1 MAMRRREFLGVLG
14 GAAVMPFAARA
25 QQSLPVV
32 GFLSGR
38 ALAQS
43 QIVLAA
49 FRQGLADAGFVE
61 GHNVA
66 VEYRWADGRYERLPA
81 LAAELVRLPV
91 TALAAT
97 GATAAIHA
105 AKNATAKI
113 PVVFVTAED
122 PISAGIVSSFN
133 RPGGNVTG
141 MSFLAAILG
150 TKQLDLIR
158 MLVPKAQTIA
168 VMSRPDNPSSV
179 AQLVELR
186 AAARALGLQIVE
198 MPALSIEQIEATFL
212 AALRERAD
220 ALILVADPT
229 FGQQAARIAE
239 LAAQHALPT
248 LHNLR
253 EFVAAGG
260 LMSYGSS
267 ITDAYRQIGVYT
279 GRVLKGEKPADLPVL
294 QPTKYEFILNLKT
307 AKTLGLTIPPT
318 LLALADEVIE

>member
-1 MAMRRREFLGVLG
+1 MRRREFLGVVG
-14 GAAVMPFAARA
+14 GSVPWPFVARA
-25 QQSLPVV
+25 QQALPVI

-38 ALAQS
+38 ARAQS
-43 QIVLAA
+43 ENVVGA
-49 FRQGLADAGFVE
+49 FRKGLADVGFVE
-61 GHNVA
+61 GQNVA

-91 TALAAT
+91 AALAAT

-105 AKNATAKI
+105 AKNATAAI

-122 PISAGIVSSFN
+122 PVSAGIVSSFN

-150 TKQLDLIR
+150 AKQLNLIR
-158 MLVPKAQTIA
+158 MLLPKAQTMA

-179 AQLVELR
+179 EQLVELR
-186 AAARALGLQIVE
+186 AAARALGLQILE
-198 MPALSIEQIEATFL
+198 MPALSVEQIKATSP

-220 ALILVADPT
+220 ALIVVADPT
-229 FGQQAARIAE
+229 FGQQAARIAG

-279 GRVLKGEKPADLPVL
+279 GRVLRGEKPADLPVL

>member
-1 MAMRRREFLGVLG
+1 
-14 GAAVMPFAARA
+14 
-25 QQSLPVV
+25 VV

-38 ALAQS
+38 AAAQS
-43 QIVLAA
+43 QNVLAA

-61 GHNVA
+61 GRNVA

-81 LAAELVRLPV
+81 LAAELVRLPA

-105 AKNATAKI
+105 ARNATATI

-122 PISAGIVSSFN
+122 PVSAGMVSSFN

-158 MLVPKAQTIA
+158 MLVSKAQTIA

-186 AAARALGLQIVE
+186 AAARALGLQILE
-198 MPALSIEQIEATFL
+198 MPALSVEQIDATFP

-220 ALILVADPT
+220 ALIVVADPT
-229 FGQQAARIAE
+229 FGQHAARIAG
-239 LAAQHALPT
+239 LAAQHTLPT

-260 LMSYGSS
+260 LMSYGAS

-307 AKTLGLTIPPT
+307 ARTLGLTIPPT